1 MSRMKNLLWLAGYVL
16 TPGTLVLVSALFL
29 SGCSLITETS
39 RNPPIQVW
47 PDMRKQ
53 EKFLPQSAV
62 QEGGDLS
69 KLFADGRSNRPR
81 VEGTIARGHLRLDE
95 PGSTGMVNATTYTGK
110 NPLPLTE
117 ETLRLGQTRFN
128 VYCAPCHD
136 RTGSG
141 QGIVN
146 KREPTYKPGNLLE
159 ERIRGLADGEIFFV
173 LTNGRRTM
181 PAYRF
186 QVAEKDRWA
195 IIYYVRALQRAATGT
210 LTDVPEDKKAT
221 LN

>member
-1 MSRMKNLLWLAGYVL
+1 MKNLLWLAGYLL
-16 TPGTLVLVSALFL
+16 TPGTLVFVSALFL
-29 SGCSLITETS
+29 SGCSLISETS

-53 EKFLPQSAV
+53 EKFLAQSAV
-62 QEGGDLS
+62 ESGGELA
-69 KLFADGRSNRPR
+69 KLFSDGRSNRHP
-81 VEGTIARGHLRLDE
+81 VEGTIARGHLQLDE
-95 PGSTGMVNATTYTGK
+95 PSATGLVNATLYTGK
-110 NPLPLTE
+110 NPLPLNE
-117 ETLRLGQTRFN
+117 DVIRLGQTRFN
-128 VYCAPCHD
+128 VYCSPCHD

-159 ERIRGLADGEIFFV
+159 DRIRGLADGELFYVI
-173 LTNGRRTM
+173 TNGRRTM

-210 LTDVPEDKKAT
+210 LADVPEDRKGA